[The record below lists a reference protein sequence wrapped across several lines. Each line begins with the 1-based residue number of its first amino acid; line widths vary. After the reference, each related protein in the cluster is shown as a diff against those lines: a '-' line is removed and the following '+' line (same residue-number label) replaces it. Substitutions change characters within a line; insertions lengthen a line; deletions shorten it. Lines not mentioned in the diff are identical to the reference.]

1 MIMLHCWCFSLV
13 SLDQQY
19 VGAPWNNAILSLLVT
34 SVATHLVTFRIMSS
48 QPFICLKYQF
58 QDENDMESFQIWMK
72 PKKIFLNIITL
83 ETSYSCQ
90 GKKHLLLMDELIE
103 QTTYF
108 GANYQDLLFL
118 LYITCAYI

>member
-90 GKKHLLLMDELIE
+90 EKKHLLLMDELIE